1 MGGGISL
8 DRLEQITGVLLDR
21 QALPPDCRTLHD
33 WVRVHLDRP
42 VRGGDIIRSSGL
54 RVLIRKV
61 RRQQVLE
68 AQVAKDESAPPQSLA
83 GDALARSNP
92 PIESAGHS

>member
-8 DRLEQITGVLLDR
+8 DRLEQITGALLDR

-33 WVRVHLDRP
+33 WVRANLDRP
-42 VRGGDIIRSSGL
+42 VRGGDIIRRSGL
-54 RVLIRKV
+54 RVLVRKV

-68 AQVAKDESAPPQSLA
+68 AQVSRDEIPPAKHLADSRLASPNPQT
-83 GDALARSNP
+83 
-92 PIESAGHS
+92 ESAGHS